1 MKIDFNVF
9 DNKSVIVKTV
19 SGDRFEGILHLH
31 HMNYPDRLIFEIDQ
45 KFFEEFQIRGIQEI
59 KMR

>member
-9 DNKSVIVKTV
+9 DNKCVVVRTV
-19 SGDRFEGILHLH
+19 SGDQLKGILHLH
-31 HMNYPDRLIFEIDQ
+31 YMNYPDRLIFEIDQ

-59 KMR
+59 KMG